1 MFMYMFV
8 GSVFLFVWLV
18 LDTINLSMIITVG
31 EQEPVV
37 TPKREREG
45 DYVKLSKASGQ
56 AGEAPIKIPEWQFS
70 HGGGGGGIRGQDKLE
85 REYQK
90 QTRVGWTDGT
100 RGRQGGRP
108 DAGGDSG
115 RAVWYG
121 WVE

>member
-1 MFMYMFV
+1 MFMCIFV

-18 LDTINLSMIITVG
+18 LDTINLSMITVG

-56 AGEAPIKIPEWQFS
+56 TGEAPIKIPERQFS
-70 HGGGGGGIRGQDKLE
+70 HGGGGGCIRGQDKLE
-85 REYQK
+85 KEYQK

-100 RGRQGGRP
+100 RGRRGRKT
-108 DAGGDSG
+108 
-115 RAVWYG
+115 RCWR
-121 WVE
+121 